1 MYFSS
6 TFRPLPDELVQY
18 ARSDTHYLI
27 YVYERMR
34 NDLLQKANGKNNL
47 LLSVID
53 RSREVALRVRC
64 SIPCTSNSLVVI
76 LFMT

>member
-1 MYFSS
+1 MYFSF

-27 YVYERMR
+27 YIYERMR

-53 RSREVALRVRC
+53 RSREVALRVRY
-64 SIPCTSNSLVVI
+64 SIPCTSNSLVVS
-76 LFMT
+76 LWMT